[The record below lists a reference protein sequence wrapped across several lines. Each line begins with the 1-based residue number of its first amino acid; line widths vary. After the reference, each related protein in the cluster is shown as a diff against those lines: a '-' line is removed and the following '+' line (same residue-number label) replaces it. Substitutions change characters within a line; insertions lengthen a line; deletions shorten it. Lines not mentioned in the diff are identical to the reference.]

1 MPSSDL
7 LTHVSKKLITYLTE
21 FAEFKDGI
29 YCFVSIVSL
38 YCCASGF
45 YISVNFTQS

>member
-29 YCFVSIVSL
+29 YGTALFQSCHCTAVLLVF
-38 YCCASGF
+38 
-45 YISVNFTQS
+45 ISQ

>member
-29 YCFVSIVSL
+29 YCFVSIVSPSKGPK
-38 YCCASGF
+38 YEGAVK
-45 YISVNFTQS
+45 ISL